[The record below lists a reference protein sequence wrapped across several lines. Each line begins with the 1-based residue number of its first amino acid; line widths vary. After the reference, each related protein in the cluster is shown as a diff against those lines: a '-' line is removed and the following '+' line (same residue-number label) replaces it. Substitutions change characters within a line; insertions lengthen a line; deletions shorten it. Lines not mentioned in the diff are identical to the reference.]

1 MSLISHAWAGGFF
14 ITSATL
20 SLIEMGVSVENKI
33 ISVETVTYLC
43 GFQILVLLNVF
54 DVLYFV

>member
-1 MSLISHAWAGGFF
+1 
-14 ITSATL
+14 
-20 SLIEMGVSVENKI
+20 MGVSVENKI

-54 DVLYFV
+54 DVLYFVW